1 MKERKLL
8 ANELLAFGAILGVSL
23 VSLVGLFTLSL
34 KTTTVH
40 RVVFIM
46 VAFGAG
52 AILGAALFGIIPE
65 IIEEANHDAE
75 NGSGHAEESEDLKRL
90 LFALIAFGFIAF
102 YGLERFLYW
111 YHGHHSC
118 EEVEK
123 GCEDSGRH
131 TQIETYAYLNLF
143 GDGIHNL
150 MDGAFIVVAFDL
162 DLSIGLAAT
171 LAVLAHELPQ
181 EIGDFGILLHAGMTR
196 NQALFANF
204 MSGLTAL
211 IGGFLALWL
220 VGIPD
225 FDLYIL
231 AFAAGGFIYLAA
243 SELVPEMQ
251 KEQNNRR
258 ALIQLVMFAIGM
270 FTMLGVAILTPH

>member
-1 MKERKLL
+1 M
-8 ANELLAFGAILGVSL
+8 ANELLAFGAILVVSL
-23 VSLVGLFTLSL
+23 VSLVGLFTLSM

-40 RVVFIM
+40 RLIFIM

-65 IIEEANHDAE
+65 IIDEANHNAE
-75 NGSGHAEESEDLKRL
+75 DGNGHAAETEDLRRL

-123 GCEDSGRH
+123 GCEDAGRH
-131 TQIETYAYLNLF
+131 TQIENYAYLNLV
-143 GDGIHNL
+143 GDGIHNM
-150 MDGAFIVVAFDL
+150 MDGAFIIVAFGL

-181 EIGDFGILLHAGMTR
+181 EIGDFGILLHAGMSR
-196 NQALFANF
+196 SQALVANF

-220 VGIPD
+220 VGIAD

-231 AFAAGGFIYLAA
+231 AFAAGGLIYLGAA
-243 SELVPEMQ
+243 ELVPEMQ
-251 KEQNNRR
+251 KEQNNRK

-270 FTMLGVAILTPH
+270 FSMLGVAILTPHSH